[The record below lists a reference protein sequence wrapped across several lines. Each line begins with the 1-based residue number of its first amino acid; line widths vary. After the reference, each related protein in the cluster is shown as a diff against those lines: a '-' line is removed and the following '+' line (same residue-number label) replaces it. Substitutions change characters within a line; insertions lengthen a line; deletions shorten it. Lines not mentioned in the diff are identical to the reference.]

1 VRLPSPLPL
10 HFSFPQHNGQ
20 TRTLVI
26 GDFNATE
33 ASLTC
38 QWLQQAPRSGATF
51 TAEGKAVKPHVHT
64 LASAYS
70 GAEGATF
77 AASFYRGRIDHIY
90 YATAGF
96 NMESRLELSRDASRQ
111 LPDSATPSDHF
122 PVGAVLTMRPLSETT
137 TVAAVSAQATADKMQ
152 AAEAEA
158 AALDAAWC
166 EMEPMWR
173 ALYAS
178 APPPAKGPPSEAALT
193 QLRAHAQAKK
203 ELLARTPKQLQA
215 RAKALARKQ

>member
-1 VRLPSPLPL
+1 M
-10 HFSFPQHNGQ
+10 
-20 TRTLVI
+20 LVV

-38 QWLQQAPRSGATF
+38 QWLQQAPRSGVTF
-51 TAEGKAVKPHVHT
+51 TAEGKAVKPHAHT

-90 YATAGF
+90 YTMAGF

-111 LPDSATPSDHF
+111 LPDNATPSDHF
-122 PVGAVLTMRPLSETT
+122 PVGAVLTVQPLSDVMT
-137 TVAAVSAQATADKMQ
+137 AAPATALARAEEMQ
-152 AAEAEA
+152 SAEAEA
-158 AALDAAWC
+158 AALDATWR
-166 EMEPMWR
+166 EMEPLWR
-173 ALYAS
+173 ALHAS
-178 APPPAKGPPSEAALT
+178 APTPAKGPPSEAALT

-203 ELLARTPKQLQA
+203 DLLAKTPKQLQA